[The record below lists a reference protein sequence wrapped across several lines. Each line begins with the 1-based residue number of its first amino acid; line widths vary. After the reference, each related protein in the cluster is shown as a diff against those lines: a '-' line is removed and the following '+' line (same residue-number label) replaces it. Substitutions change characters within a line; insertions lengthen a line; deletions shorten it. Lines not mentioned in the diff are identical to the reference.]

1 MTENTPPSGT
11 VLAICR
17 VHQLATTKTGFGV
30 TAIDKRP
37 AEGPVKLRKFGVFGD
52 VQGDRENH
60 GGPDQAVYAYSQEDA
75 DRWSAELG
83 RPIPAGLFGENL
95 RTLGV
100 ETTQAVIGTRWRI
113 GSALLEV
120 THPRTPCATFAERM
134 DEPQW
139 VKRFTQAGL
148 VGTYL
153 RVLEHGKAQAG
164 DPIVVEHVP
173 AHGITV
179 GQFFSHPTA
188 EVVHSLQALEASG
201 ELTLSKH
208 FHTRFPKILAVAATA
223 AATATA
229 AAAVG

>member
-1 MTENTPPSGT
+1 MTEPTQSGT

-17 VHQLATTKTGFGV
+17 VHQLITTKTGFGV

-37 AEGPVKLRKFGVFGD
+37 AEGPVSLRKFGVFGD
-52 VQGDRENH
+52 VQGDTEHH

-75 DRWSAELG
+75 DHWSVELG

-100 ETTQAVIGTRWRI
+100 PTTEAVIGTRWRI
-113 GSALLEV
+113 GKALLEV
-120 THPRTPCATFAERM
+120 TSPRVPCATFAERM

-139 VKRFTQAGL
+139 VKRFTRAGL

-153 RVLEHGKAQAG
+153 RVLEPGKAQAR
-164 DPIVVEHVP
+164 DSIIVEHVP

-179 GQFFSHPTA
+179 GKFFSNPTA
-188 EVVHSLQALEASG
+188 GDVHALQALEAAG

-208 FHTRFPKILAVAATA
+208 FHTRFPKILQ
-223 AATATA
+223 
-229 AAAVG
+229 GSFSN